1 MPPMLADRF
10 AAAGAREPLNALGEP
25 DRAELTALLLRVH
38 DFDEL
43 PGRWQAALLA
53 AETGASSGA
62 GVAAAATAAHSRPG
76 AAPRATRRVPLAASG

>member
-1 MPPMLADRF
+1 MLADRF

-25 DRAELTALLLRVH
+25 DRAELSALLLRVE

-53 AETGASSGA
+53 AETGRGGQSGC
-62 GVAAAATAAHSRPG
+62 GCGCHG
-76 AAPRATRRVPLAASG
+76 AE

>member
-10 AAAGAREPLNALGEP
+10 AAAGTREPLNALGEP
-25 DRAELTALLLRVH
+25 DRAELTALLLRVE

-53 AETGASSGA
+53 AETGASSG
-62 GVAAAATAAHSRPG
+62 GGCGCGCHG
-76 AAPRATRRVPLAASG
+76 AE

>member
-1 MPPMLADRF
+1 MPPMLVDRF

-38 DFDEL
+38 DFDDL

-53 AETGASSGA
+53 AETGGGQSGCGCGCHASDA
-62 GVAAAATAAHSRPG
+62 LLGVSPG
-76 AAPRATRRVPLAASG
+76 W

>member
-1 MPPMLADRF
+1 MPPMLVDRF

-25 DRAELTALLLRVH
+25 DRAELAALLLRVE

-53 AETGASSGA
+53 AETGASSG
-62 GVAAAATAAHSRPG
+62 GGCGCGCHGG
-76 AAPRATRRVPLAASG
+76 A

>member
-10 AAAGAREPLNALGEP
+10 AAAGTREPLNALAEP
-25 DRAELTALLLRVH
+25 DRAELSALLLRVA

-53 AETGASSGA
+53 AETGGGAQSGCGCGCHGA
-62 GVAAAATAAHSRPG
+62 G
-76 AAPRATRRVPLAASG
+76 